1 MRYKSLS
8 ALVSCLQG
16 NFFLLSFSHMVITW
30 YGQACFK
37 IQSGDLAVAIDPFS
51 KDIGLTPPRWKADVV
66 LVTHGHFDHNNAE
79 SLAGEP
85 FVITGPGEYEVKGVT
100 VRGIPTYHDKT
111 QGKERG
117 LNTIY
122 RIEMEG
128 ISLLHMGD
136 FGEEKAREETLEEIG
151 DVDVLMIPV
160 GGTYTITGMEAA
172 KVTKQI
178 EPAFVIPMHYKLPGV
193 KANLESAEQFLKEMG
208 ASKTE
213 PAEKL
218 TLKKK
223 DIPEEGKTAVVVLQ
237 SV

>member
-1 MRYKSLS
+1 MY
-8 ALVSCLQG
+8 
-16 NFFLLSFSHMVITW
+16 MVITW

-37 IQSGDLAVAIDPFS
+37 IQSGDLTVAIDPFS
-51 KDIGLTPPRWKADVV
+51 KDIGLTPPRFKADIA

-79 SLAGEP
+79 ALAGEP
-85 FVITGPGEYEVKGVT
+85 FLIAGPGEYDVKGVA
-100 VRGIPTYHDKT
+100 VRGIRTFHDKSG
-111 QGKERG
+111 GKERG

-136 FGEEKAREETLEEIG
+136 FGEEKVRDETLEEIG
-151 DVDVLMIPV
+151 DTDVLMIPV
-160 GGTYTITGMEAA
+160 GGTYTITGSEAA
-172 KVTKQI
+172 KIVKQI

-193 KANLESAEQFLKEMG
+193 KANLEGPDAFLKEMG

-213 PAEKL
+213 SSEKL

-223 DIPEEGKTAVVVLQ
+223 DIPEEGKATVVVLKTA
-237 SV
+237 